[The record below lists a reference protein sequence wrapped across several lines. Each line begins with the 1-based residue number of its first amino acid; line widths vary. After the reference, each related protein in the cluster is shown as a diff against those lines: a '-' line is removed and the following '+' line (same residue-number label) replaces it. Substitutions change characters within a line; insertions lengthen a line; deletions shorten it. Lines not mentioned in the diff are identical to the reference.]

1 MVMFLGENMK
11 ECVDTSDINLSD
23 LWLLRNKDECI
34 CKMQQQIKTSSRKH
48 VQY

>member
-1 MVMFLGENMK
+1 MVMFLGENVK
-11 ECVDTSDINLSD
+11 EYVDASDINLTD

-34 CKMQQQIKTSSRKH
+34 YKMQQQIKTSSRKH